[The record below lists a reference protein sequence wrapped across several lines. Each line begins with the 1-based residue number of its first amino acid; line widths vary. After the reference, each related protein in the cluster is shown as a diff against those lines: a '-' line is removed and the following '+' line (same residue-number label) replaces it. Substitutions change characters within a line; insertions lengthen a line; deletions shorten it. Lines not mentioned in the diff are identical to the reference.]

1 MCQHSAQVTDSGQPC
16 LSLVGGAF
24 ESWEKKQL
32 RFAHPSA
39 VLPSAPLLSSQ
50 GPPPYPSTHPPSCR
64 THWPYPVF
72 RASNNLNLRY
82 VGVSVG

>member
-1 MCQHSAQVTDSGQPC
+1 MPALSASDRLWAALPVTSW
-16 LSLVGGAF
+16 GAF

-72 RASNNLNLRY
+72 IASNNLNLRY